1 MNNSYF
7 WSADDAKAGRCSFG
21 SIGIERRYDPPDQL
35 GDLWADDDAAA
46 GRCLASEV
54 GRARRAPFDT
64 FTNPPQSDDEP
75 AGADNPL
82 ELDVPSNVMAEAVR
96 LGIPLDDPI
105 KMGFLSMR
113 VIGADEFMRR
123 NASVYNTL
131 IAIQK
136 ERDKEAAATTVDI
149 DKLTIRRM
157 RTMQADELS
166 AALLQFVATIPGDDY
181 KAILRRF
188 LGLDDAEL
196 QAQLEDAL

>member
-1 MNNSYF
+1 MEE
-7 WSADDAKAGRCSFG
+7 KR
-21 SIGIERRYDPPDQL
+21 
-35 GDLWADDDAAA
+35 
-46 GRCLASEV
+46 
-54 GRARRAPFDT
+54 T
-64 FTNPPQSDDEP
+64 FTNRDQILGICHAIEVGMPYEERWSKADAFEGRCAAAHVGMSKKEVAASLDDAPAYADEP
-75 AGADNPL
+75 I
-82 ELDVPSNVMAEAVR
+82 ELDVPDNVLEEAVR
-96 LGIPLDDPI
+96 RGIPLDNPI
-105 KMGFLSMR
+105 KLGFLALSL
-113 VIGADEFMRR
+113 GGEEFMRR